1 MKNICKVVHEKRE
14 IVMDA
19 LFARNAENTMSPEY
33 AHLQSV
39 RRDYPNY
46 IVIRRTIKRNEKKE
60 SYKGLTYEFMETYIM
75 THGKQ
80 EKRIEMLR
88 EFNEMRL
95 IAECHSQAFRY
106 PVIKSWFLENYPE
119 VKNFGKKVEAVAEEQ
134 TEPEVETI
142 TPAKE
147 TTEQKTEPTSEVA
160 VQNNVVEMSGSE
172 AIKTAFADKSESA

>member
-1 MKNICKVVHEKRE
+1 MKNTLKLNHAQRE

-19 LFARNAENTMSPEY
+19 TFARNAENTMSPEY

-46 IVIRRTIKRNEKKE
+46 IVIRRTIKRNANKE
-60 SYKGLTYEFMETYIM
+60 SYKGLTYEFMATYIM
-75 THGKQ
+75 SHGKP
-80 EKRIEMLR
+80 ETRIANLR

-106 PVIKSWFLENYPE
+106 PVIKSWFLDMYPE

-134 TEPEVETI
+134 EEAESQDNI
-142 TPAKE
+142 
-147 TTEQKTEPTSEVA
+147 
-160 VQNNVVEMSGSE
+160 VEMPAQE
-172 AIKTAFADKSESA
+172 PKEDITA